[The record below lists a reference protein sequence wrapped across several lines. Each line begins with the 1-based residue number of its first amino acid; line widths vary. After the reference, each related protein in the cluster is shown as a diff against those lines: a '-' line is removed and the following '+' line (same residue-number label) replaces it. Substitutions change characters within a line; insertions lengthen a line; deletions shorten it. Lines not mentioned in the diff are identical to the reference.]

1 LNEYLSSNWGIPVE
15 LARPLERIQVAPA
28 YAGDVSAL
36 APALAVA
43 VGLALRRPGDK
54 EPK

>member
-1 LNEYLSSNWGIPVE
+1 
-15 LARPLERIQVAPA
+15 VAPA
-28 YAGDVSAL
+28 YAGDVGAL

-54 EPK
+54 EQPK